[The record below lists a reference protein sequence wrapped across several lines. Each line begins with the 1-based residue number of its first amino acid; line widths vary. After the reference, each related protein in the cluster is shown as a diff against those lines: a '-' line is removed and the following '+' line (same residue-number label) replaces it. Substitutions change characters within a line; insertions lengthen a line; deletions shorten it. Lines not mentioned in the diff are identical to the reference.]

1 MKRRK
6 WTNESKAGI
15 VLSGLRGQPLAEVCN
30 EHGISQSQYY
40 QWRDQF
46 LSNAGKAFDDNKK
59 PKEQMRITRENQ
71 RLKGLVGELT
81 LELKKARSGYEAW
94 KLQSSLCHKRPTG
107 KQNS

>member
-6 WTNESKAGI
+6 WTNDAKARI
-15 VLSGLRGQPLAEVCN
+15 VIQGLRGLSLAEICN

-46 LSNAGKAFDDNKK
+46 LSNADKAFDSDKM
-59 PKEQMRITRENQ
+59 PKEQMRIIRENQ

-81 LELKKARSGYEAW
+81 LELKKSEEW
-94 KLQSSLCHKRPTG
+94 L
-107 KQNS
+107 

>member
-6 WTNESKAGI
+6 WTNEAKARI
-15 VLSGLRGQPLAEVCN
+15 VIQGLRGLSLAEICN
-30 EHGISQSQYY
+30 DHGISQSQYY

-46 LSNAGKAFDDNKK
+46 LSNADKAFDSDKM

-81 LELKKARSGYEAW
+81 LELKKSEEW
-94 KLQSSLCHKRPTG
+94 L
-107 KQNS
+107 